1 MISKGIRRRIGRLL
15 ATAATLGLVAAMAAA
30 PADAAGTGKGAG
42 AGADHHRACPNGY
55 VGLTY
60 DDGPT
65 PATRLAL
72 LAALRAVHARATFFE
87 IGQNARAN
95 PDLTRAALR
104 AGSWVGN
111 HTYTHPHLPAIG
123 EPAAYQEIA
132 STQFVLQQVTG
143 RLPTL
148 FRPPYGDTSDQV
160 RADLASAGLLEVL
173 WTVDSRDWAGAS
185 TAEIVA
191 AAATLQ
197 PGGII
202 LMHDWATASVE
213 AVPQIAADLAA
224 RGLCPGRI
232 AFTPKDI
239 PYGGTSFHAVAVA
252 P

>member
-1 MISKGIRRRIGRLL
+1 VV
-15 ATAATLGLVAAMAAA
+15 ALGLAGAMATG
-30 PADAAGTGKGAG
+30 PAEAAGSSGGGAV
-42 AGADHHRACPNGY
+42 ADHRGACRAGY

-65 PATRLAL
+65 PATRLDL
-72 LAALRAVHARATFFE
+72 LAALRAARLRATFFE
-87 IGQNARAN
+87 IGGNARAN

-104 AGSWVGN
+104 AGHWVGN

-132 STQFVLQQVTG
+132 STQFVLQQATG

-148 FRPPYGDTSDQV
+148 FREPFGDWSDQV
-160 RADLASAGLLEVL
+160 RADLASIGLLEVL
-173 WTVDSRDWAGAS
+173 WTVDSRDWAGA
-185 TAEIVA
+185 TTDEIVA

-202 LMHDWATASVE
+202 LMHDWATASVA
-213 AVPQIAADLAA
+213 AVPRIAEGLRA
-224 RGLCPGRI
+224 RGLCAGRI
-232 AFTPKDI
+232 AFTPRDI
-239 PYGGTSFHAVAVA
+239 SGVGTIFHAIAVA